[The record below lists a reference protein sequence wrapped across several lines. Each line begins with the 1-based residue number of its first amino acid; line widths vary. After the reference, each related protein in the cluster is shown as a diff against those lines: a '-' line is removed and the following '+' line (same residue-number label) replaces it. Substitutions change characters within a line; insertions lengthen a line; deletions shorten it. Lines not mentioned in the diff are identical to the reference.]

1 MDTAPDAP
9 RLRGRPGGSSGADL
23 LAIARDLLLDR
34 GFAGTTM
41 DAVAAGAR
49 ISKQTLYRQYP
60 SKDDLYAAVVRDW
73 VDRGRDAMRPHLD
86 ALIATDDAGRGLR
99 ALAGTLQAG
108 VLSGPVLRMRTLVAA
123 EAQRFPDVADD
134 YVRRSW
140 DRNQGLLADALARLA
155 ARGLLRVDDPAA
167 AAEQFTWL
175 VLAAPLN
182 RLTLTGGRT
191 GGTQEESDAVADEA
205 VATFLARYAPR
216 GAGD

>member
-1 MDTAPDAP
+1 MDTAQGTP
-9 RLRGRPGGSSGADL
+9 RLRGRPGGRSGADL
-23 LAIARDLLLDR
+23 LAVARDLLLDR

-86 ALIATDDAGRGLR
+86 ALVATDDAARGLR
-99 ALAGTLQAG
+99 ALAGALQAG
-108 VLSGPVLRMRTLVAA
+108 VLSGPVLRMRALVSA
-123 EAQRFPDVADD
+123 EAERFPEVADD

-140 DRNQGLLADALARLA
+140 DRNQALLADALARLA
-155 ARGLLRVDDPAA
+155 DRNLLHTADPAS

-175 VLAAPLN
+175 ALAAPLN
-182 RLTLTGGRT
+182 RLTLTGGRSRP
-191 GGTQEESDAVADEA
+191 TQQESDAVADEA
-205 VATFLARYAPR
+205 VATFLARYAPS
-216 GAGD
+216 GSGD

>member
-1 MDTAPDAP
+1 MYTAPDAP
-9 RLRGRPGGSSGADL
+9 RPRGRPGGSSGADL
-23 LAIARDLLLDR
+23 LAIARNLFLDR

-86 ALIATDDAGRGLR
+86 ALMSTDDAGRGLR

-108 VLSGPVLRMRTLVAA
+108 VLSTPVLRMRTLVAA
-123 EAQRFPDVADD
+123 EAQRFPAVADD

-140 DRNQGLLADALARLA
+140 DRNQALLAHALAHLA
-155 ARGLLRVDDPAA
+155 GRGLLRIDDPAA

-175 VLAAPLN
+175 ALAAPLN

-205 VATFLARYAPR
+205 VTTFLARYAPP
-216 GAGD
+216 GSAG

>member
-1 MDTAPDAP
+1 
-9 RLRGRPGGSSGADL
+9 
-23 LAIARDLLLDR
+23 
-34 GFAGTTM
+34 
-41 DAVAAGAR
+41 
-49 ISKQTLYRQYP
+49 
-60 SKDDLYAAVVRDW
+60 
-73 VDRGRDAMRPHLD
+73 
-86 ALIATDDAGRGLR
+86 
-99 ALAGTLQAG
+99 
-108 VLSGPVLRMRTLVAA
+108 MRTLVAA

-216 GAGD
+216 GAGG